1 MASGV
6 NLRAAGARKAPQTRA
21 RDLIGPAL
29 GLSTG
34 EHPGESRLNM
44 KQINA
49 IEGLFNTYPVVQA
62 ARCILHGQL
71 LSGGIVLKRDGE
83 QVELKPAFRA
93 HLDDVWLPFAAQVID
108 SFLKFGYAV
117 VVYEE
122 DDESLASLSVKRR
135 RVVKAEEG
143 ARGGKAKVV
152 KEPTNL
158 VPLVPPTNTY
168 EVAYMMVGR
177 AGYKR
182 KYLVYGM
189 APNTA
194 TRIDDEARVIMRQ
207 HPDAV
212 GNVNSPMSTIFDIGS
227 FVSALT
233 ELAMTAEVANARPR
247 VWTQLVKENKA
258 NGLDPQALF
267 FDSESRGV
275 AASADG
281 ADNMQNAAAL
291 AQMQNMMQII
301 NNLQTTNA
309 KQHGPDHNLNSFS
322 GAGSST
328 AKTSHVP
335 PEVAPSLFVLPK
347 VRTHL
352 LRSPLWSLSDRS
364 CLLQTHT
371 MPSLSYLL
379 CTLRR
384 VRRWRRMRARCR
396 RPVATSRHS
405 SVSPLSR
412 SGLPLGCRRT

>member
-6 NLRAAGARKAPQTRA
+6 NLRAAGSRKGPQTRA

-34 EHPGESRLNM
+34 EHPGEHRLNIR
-44 KQINA
+44 QINA
-49 IEGLFNTYPVVQA
+49 IEGLFNTYPAVQA

-71 LSGGIVLKRDGE
+71 LSGGLVLKRDGE
-83 QVELKPAFRA
+83 QVDLKPAFKA

-122 DDESLASLSVKRR
+122 DDESLAQMSIKRR
-135 RVVKAEEG
+135 RGVKADEG
-143 ARGGKAKVV
+143 ARGGKAKII
-152 KEPTNL
+152 KEAVNL

-168 EVAYMMVGR
+168 EVAYMMTGR

-247 VWTQLVKENKA
+247 VWTQLVRENKA

-281 ADNMQNAAAL
+281 QDNVQNAAAL
-291 AQMQNMMQII
+291 AQMQQMMQMI
-301 NNLQTTNA
+301 NKLQTTA
-309 KQHGPDHNLNSFS
+309 QAGQGPDHNLNSFS
-322 GAGSST
+322 GAGSSA
-328 AKTSHVP
+328 AKASHVP
-335 PEVAPSLFVLPK
+335 PDVAPSLFVLPK

-352 LRSPLWSLSDRS
+352 LRSPL
-364 CLLQTHT
+364 
-371 MPSLSYLL
+371 
-379 CTLRR
+379 
-384 VRRWRRMRARCR
+384 
-396 RPVATSRHS
+396 
-405 SVSPLSR
+405 
-412 SGLPLGCRRT
+412 